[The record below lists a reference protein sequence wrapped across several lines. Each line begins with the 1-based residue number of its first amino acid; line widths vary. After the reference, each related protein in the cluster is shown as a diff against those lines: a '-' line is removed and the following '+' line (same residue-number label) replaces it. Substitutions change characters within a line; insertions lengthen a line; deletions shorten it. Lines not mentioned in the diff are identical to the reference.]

1 MWIGTGWSQLRAQGL
16 ATAAISGAVTGADGR
31 SVASGEVLVVHR
43 ATGFTAHGPV
53 RHGRFLVQGLEVGGP
68 YAVKARA
75 AGFQEQVS
83 DSLFLMLGQTLRVDF
98 RLTAAAVMLPG
109 ITVAAERSPAFSR
122 GRTGIASVISD
133 STLRRLPTANR
144 DLYDFLRLSPH
155 VSTQRGLSGGGV
167 NFRFNRV
174 LIDGASAQALFG
186 ALPVGT
192 AAGGKLIPI
201 EAVKEYQVLLS
212 PHDVWQ
218 GDFAGV
224 SVNAVTKIGTNE
236 FQGSAYGF
244 FRNEQLA
251 RDVAFLR
258 SAPYQRAQY
267 GFSLGGP
274 IVRDRAHF
282 FLATELQH
290 YTRPASG
297 PFVGQADSAGAPVPV
312 DVADIN
318 RFAALLRSYGLEP
331 GSAGAVSNGNPL
343 ANLFAR
349 LDVRLPGRGSR
360 LVLEHIHSR
369 VRDDRFERVSR
380 PGVFP
385 LPQGVFPLSSY
396 AWHNGSRSYVTAA
409 RFYASFSNGAANELI
424 ARHFAG
430 PLTFEPSVVQPLV
443 LANAPLLSGAGPSSL
458 LAGTNENVG
467 GSVSQHGLEFRDNL
481 TLLLGKTHRLTLGAR
496 VELYHVEQ
504 TGVFNALGKW
514 EFASLDSLEQGVAS
528 SFTLARD
535 FGGGTGRF
543 SGALYGVHATDQW
556 EVGDRISL
564 IAGLRADLPVMH
576 GRPPYAAT
584 VDSLFQR
591 RTDVLPATDVLWS
604 PRLGVNW
611 DVTGDQRNQARAGVG
626 LFVGPP
632 PWNWWVNAFRNYGEG
647 VRTLQCGTR
656 PSDFGP
662 APAFT
667 PLYQDAPTACAN
679 DSSFQMGPVNLLDR
693 RLAFPRALRV
703 SLGYDRRLPW
713 EVVASL
719 EGVYTRML
727 RDVLFIN
734 QNLRGPVGTDRH
746 GRVLYGTFDSLRGG
760 AFANL
765 VSNRFP
771 QVIDLASHSR
781 NHSYELVAQL
791 EKRFS
796 DRLQATLGYAYSQV
810 RDVQT
815 PLNPIAI
822 NNWRGRALSG
832 RHDALELGISE
843 FDQPHRVVIAG
854 SYAMPW
860 SRWRTDVS
868 FYYVGGSGTPFT
880 YTATGNLSAGDLNA
894 DGTNL
899 NDPIYVPRNSAD
911 TAEIR
916 FAGSPDTVLSQ
927 QVAFDAFIDQ
937 TPCLRRQRGRIAER
951 NSCRAPWVHTTALAL
966 RQALPAPRGHA
977 LSVEIQVFN
986 LLNLLSPSWGLVRTP
1001 DTAPLSHVGQ
1011 TASALPDA
1019 QPIFRFD
1026 PAFRPYNTDS
1036 PESYYQIQLAARY
1049 SF

>member
-1 MWIGTGWSQLRAQGL
+1 
-16 ATAAISGAVTGADGR
+16 
-31 SVASGEVLVVHR
+31 
-43 ATGFTAHGPV
+43 
-53 RHGRFLVQGLEVGGP
+53 
-68 YAVKARA
+68 
-75 AGFQEQVS
+75 
-83 DSLFLMLGQTLRVDF
+83 
-98 RLTAAAVMLPG
+98 
-109 ITVAAERSPAFSR
+109 
-122 GRTGIASVISD
+122 RTGVTNVISD

-174 LIDGASAQALFG
+174 LIDGVSAQALFG

-224 SVNAVTKIGTNE
+224 SVNAVTKSGTND
-236 FQGSAYGF
+236 FHGSAYGF

-290 YTRPASG
+290 FTRPASG
-297 PFVGQADSAGAPVPV
+297 PFVGQVDSAGAPVPV
-312 DVADIN
+312 DAADID

-331 GSAGAVSNGNPL
+331 GSAGAVSNSNPL

-360 LVLEHIHSR
+360 LVLEHIYSR
-369 VRDDRFERVSR
+369 ARDDRFERVSK

-409 RFYASFSNGAANELI
+409 RFYASFANGAANELI

-467 GSVSQHGLEFRDNL
+467 GSVSQHSLEFRDNF
-481 TLLLGKTHRLTLGAR
+481 TLPLGKTHRLTLGAR
-496 VELYHVEQ
+496 VELYLVEQ
-504 TGVFNALGKW
+504 AGVFNALGRW
-514 EFASLDSLEQGVAS
+514 EFSSLDDLEQGVAS
-528 SFTLARD
+528 SFAVAKD

-543 SGALYGVHATDQW
+543 SGALYGVLATDQW
-556 EVGDRISL
+556 EVNDRVSL
-564 IAGLRADLPVMH
+564 IVGLRADLPVVH
-576 GRPPYAAT
+576 GKPPYAAS
-584 VDSLFQR
+584 VDSVFQR
-591 RTDVLPATDVLWS
+591 RTDVLPLTSVLWS

-656 PSDFGP
+656 SSDFGP
-662 APAFT
+662 PPPFTPKNAPA
-667 PLYQDAPTACAN
+667 ACAN
-679 DSSFQMGPVNLLDR
+679 DSSFRMGPVNLLDR
-693 RLAFPRALRV
+693 SLAFPRALRL

-713 EVVASL
+713 EVVATF
-719 EGVYTRML
+719 EAVYTRML

-734 QNLRGPVGTDRH
+734 QNLSGAAGTDRH
-746 GRVLYGTFDSLRGG
+746 GRVLYGRFDLRGLAG
-760 AFANL
+760 TDQ

-781 NHSYELVAQL
+781 NHSYELVAQFD
-791 EKRFS
+791 KRFS
-796 DRLQATLGYAYSQV
+796 NRLQGTVGYAYSRV

-832 RHDALELGISE
+832 RHDALEVGISE
-843 FDQPHRVVIAG
+843 FDQPHRVIIAA
-854 SYAMPW
+854 SYALPW
-860 SRWRTDVS
+860 SRWKTDLS
-868 FYYVGGSGTPFT
+868 FYYVGGSGAPFT
-880 YTATGNLSAGDLNA
+880 YTAARIPNRGDLNA

-899 NDPIYVPRNSAD
+899 NDPIYVPRASAD

-916 FAGSPDTVLSQ
+916 FGGSPDSILSQ
-927 QVAFDAFIDQ
+927 QQAFDAFIDQ

-951 NSCRAPWVHTTALAL
+951 NSCPAPWVHTTALGL
-966 RQALPAPRGHA
+966 RQALPAPRGHV

-986 LLNLLSPSWGLVRTP
+986 LLNLLSQSWGLVRTP
-1001 DTAPLSHVGQ
+1001 DTALLSHVGQ
-1011 TASALPDA
+1011 TALTLPEA

-1036 PESYYQIQLAARY
+1036 PDSYFQLQLVARY